1 MQGEIDEHDNFGSA
15 HAIAQQRFVR
25 LAKTPFSTASLGI
38 MNPTDYVAALRD
50 DALRKI
56 GRNVVNFQKVE
67 GCLKV
72 LVAISNIQGTPADLE
87 PRQLK
92 NGVRLRRIPMGEL
105 AQSFHRNVYGD
116 GPKSDA
122 PEDLSALWISASLKL
137 EADPKTVKARKQ
149 ALSKLVSERN
159 KLIHQELASFD
170 HNSAENCRRLIN
182 VLDDQNTRILD
193 ELEQMKSI
201 FAMVKEFAGD
211 LRTWVE
217 SDDFLNHVQGSNS
230 DA

>member
-1 MQGEIDEHDNFGSA
+1 
-15 HAIAQQRFVR
+15 
-25 LAKTPFSTASLGI
+25 
-38 MNPTDYVAALRD
+38 MNPMDDVASLRD

-67 GCLKV
+67 YCLKV
-72 LVAISNIQGTPADLE
+72 LVAFSNIQGHPIDLGS
-87 PRQLK
+87 RQP
-92 NGVRLRRIPMGEL
+92 NGGARSRRIPMGDL
-105 AQSFHRNVYGD
+105 AQSFHQNVYGD

-122 PEDLSALWISASLKL
+122 PEDLSAPWVSISFKL
-137 EADPKTVKARKQ
+137 EVHRKTVKARKQ

-170 HNSAENCRRLIN
+170 HNSAKHCRRLIK
-182 VLDDQNTRILD
+182 VLDDQNIRILN

-201 FAMVKEFAGD
+201 IAMFKEFAGD
-211 LRTWVE
+211 LQSWVE
-217 SDDFLNHVQGSNS
+217 SDDFLNQVQRSKN